1 MEEIEVIKFCRETNN
16 YLDKEVMLIS
26 DWHKISKLTFA
37 NFYYKAYQLGFY
49 QFFNIFHLFLT
60 IEIY

>member
-16 YLDKEVMLIS
+16 VLKRKVMTIS
-26 DWHKISKLTFA
+26 DWHKISKLSFA

-49 QFFNIFHLFLT
+49 QFFNI
-60 IEIY
+60 

>member
-16 YLDKEVMLIS
+16 LLNRKIMSIS
-26 DWHKISKLTFA
+26 DWQKISKLRFA

-49 QFFNIFHLFLT
+49 QFFNI
-60 IEIY
+60 